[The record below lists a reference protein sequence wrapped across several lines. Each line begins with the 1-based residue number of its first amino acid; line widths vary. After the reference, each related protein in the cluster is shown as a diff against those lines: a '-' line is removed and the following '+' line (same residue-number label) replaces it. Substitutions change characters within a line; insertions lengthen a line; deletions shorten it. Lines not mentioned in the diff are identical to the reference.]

1 MKKLGFLLIMMLA
14 LIFICAPALAVGTS
28 GQGDMVARNGE
39 LAAFLDGN
47 GSIYISGLNTP
58 VNTTPAESVLTI
70 DSYRILFLARAN
82 AASGIPGTRLIS
94 LNLDDN
100 VETIVTD
107 DAYAACLDAETVYYI
122 SSANRKQL
130 MQIDL
135 DTRFSA
141 VAYQA
146 TEDLERV
153 YPTANG
159 VIVTLVE
166 GAGAYIYDSVRGSFV
181 SYSGEISAE
190 IASFENFD
198 LTLTDSRNLYVQPHG
213 SLFPTQVDSSVQ
225 DWAVIGETVFYLSG
239 SADNL
244 TLKSY
249 DVSNALWNVVL
260 VPGSDI
266 EAQLTA
272 SQNSLFMLS
281 TSGTVYSVDVRNG
294 RLVGFATLPSLSSYA
309 LGNGLSL
316 SAYRIEDV
324 SGQLNVYGVVEDAN
338 TLPTFTFVDY
348 TSQIVADTS
357 AGMRLLCAYSINGE
371 STVWDLLQPAPQF
384 SPLRRG
390 SRGEAVAAI
399 QQPLYDLGYYNYYID
414 GIFGWRTELAVK
426 LLQADL
432 NLPVTGIAD
441 EDLQRTILAGGLEP
455 YDPYK
460 TLRRG
465 SSGWRV
471 QQMQLR
477 LRDLGYLADDAD
489 SIFGPRTEKAVALFQ
504 TENGLRSTGVADS
517 DTLRRLFS
525 DTANACSTYIDLQ
538 RGDSGYR
545 VRELNQRLKDLYY
558 LEGEVGSSYGSATV
572 AAVKRFQQEVGL
584 KQTGIATVAVQRELF
599 ARTAPEYSGYITLRR
614 GDSNLRVRQMQQ
626 RLRDLGYYTG
636 SIDSYFGKSTQTAV
650 KKFQMAV
657 GLPITGVADPET
669 LSELFSP
676 GAPIYREPEKLGTP
690 VIELSAYSK
699 YTDGIFYIADSVT
712 TDGGITV
719 SWFADG
725 DVASYE
731 VTIRDDRD
739 NEYLYNFGLS
749 PNIASIPLTSLDPD
763 RTYTVSVTANPFDT
777 ADDSPTNA
785 TLRFVRVMEEPEPD
799 PGEIGEIGKL
809 IVTPEGEDIVRENGV
824 YYIPGDTLSFK
835 WSANGSVAGY
845 NYLLTD
851 ADGNSL
857 DGSDAADE
865 TQSLQIDADALSSD
879 KVYTLTVYAIP
890 TNGTVDDATVESIEF
905 ALRVV
910 VDTTPL
916 PSEDPIVP
924 SSPDGTTEQIDASVD
939 TTDPTDTTDTTDTA
953 DAAGTSDTADTADA
967 ADASDT
973 TDTADAADTSDTT
986 DTADTTGEPAE
997 SVAIGAP
1004 ALDIQPNNGVTEGQ
1018 ITDAD
1023 GIVQTVN
1030 VVLVGEGKLQLAWP
1044 ADGDISGYDVTIL
1057 NAAGQAMVSQ
1067 TQMSGASATI
1077 DSVYLTPGEIYT
1089 LTVTAHA
1096 AADESVTS
1104 EATLYFA
1111 LPGAEPEP
1119 VAVSEPDAAAS
1130 EPDETSSEPDEMA
1143 SEPDEPASE
1152 PDEPASEPDEPAS
1165 EPDATASEPDEPAS
1179 EPEPEPEPVN
1189 IGVPVLDIQP
1199 NQGLI
1204 EMEVDGYTAPV
1215 YQVGDGTIALSWMA
1229 DGDVSGYNV
1238 CILDSNG
1245 NAMVDQNLT
1254 DTGASISSSYL
1265 IPGEIY
1271 TLNVTAYAAA
1281 DSSVVSNAALYFTY
1295 VPAVDDAPA
1304 YDEPSY
1310 DEPTYDEPTYD
1321 EPSYDEPTYEEPTYE
1336 EPTYEEPSYEEPS
1349 YDEPSYDEPTYEE
1362 PSYEEPTY
1370 EEPTYDEPTYDEPT
1384 YDEPTY
1390 DEPTYEESTYDEPTY
1405 EDSPAWTTAIT
1416 PYSDYEE
1423 IWMLQQRLV
1432 EWKWLSNG
1440 SYTEGVLDE
1449 ATVQAV
1455 VDFQT
1460 LCAEYGIGLIPCDP
1474 MDPVVETDTLALL
1487 FNTNGEVYA
1496 NPYA

>member
-1 MKKLGFLLIMMLA
+1 MKKLGFLLIMTLA

-100 VETIVTD
+100 AETIVTD

-130 MQIDL
+130 MQMDL

-153 YPTANG
+153 YPSSNG

-190 IASFENFD
+190 IASFESFD

-225 DWAVIGETVFYLSG
+225 DWAVIGETVYYLSG
-239 SADNL
+239 SAGSL

-249 DVSNALWNVVL
+249 DVSNALWGVVL

-281 TSGTVYSVDVRNG
+281 SSGTVYSVDVRNG

-316 SAYRIEDV
+316 SAYRIEAV

-614 GDSNLRVRQMQQ
+614 GDSGYRVRQMQQ

-719 SWFADG
+719 SWFAEG

-731 VTIRDDRD
+731 VSIKDDRG
-739 NEYLYNFGLS
+739 NEYLYNFGLE

-809 IVTPEGEDIVRENGV
+809 IVTPEGEDIVRENGI
-824 YYIPGDTLSFK
+824 YYIPGETLSFK

-851 ADGNSL
+851 ADGNAL
-857 DGSDAADE
+857 DGSNAIDD
-865 TQSLQIDADALSSD
+865 TLGLQINASALSSD

-910 VDTTPL
+910 VDTTPV

-924 SSPDGTTEQIDASVD
+924 SSPDGTTDQIDAS
-939 TTDPTDTTDTTDTA
+939 TDASGSTGDSTP
-953 DAAGTSDTADTADA
+953 SDTSGNTGDSTPS
-967 ADASDT
+967 DASGN
-973 TDTADAADTSDTT
+973 
-986 DTADTTGEPAE
+986 TG
-997 SVAIGAP
+997 VIGVP
-1004 ALDIQPNNGVTEGQ
+1004 VLDIQPNNGVTEGQ
-1018 ITDAD
+1018 ITDAE

-1077 DSVYLTPGEIYT
+1077 DSVNLTPGEIYT

-1130 EPDETSSEPDEMA
+1130 EPDETSSEPDATASEPDETASEPDETA

-1152 PDEPASEPDEPAS
+1152 PDE
-1165 EPDATASEPDEPAS
+1165 TASEPDETAS

-1229 DGDVSGYNV
+1229 DGEISGYNV

-1265 IPGEIY
+1265 IPGEVYI
-1271 TLNVTAYAAA
+1271 LSVTAYAAA

-1295 VPAVDDAPA
+1295 VPAVDDAPSYDEPTYDEPSYDEPSYDEPT

-1310 DEPTYDEPTYD
+1310 DEPTYDEPTY
-1321 EPSYDEPTYEEPTYE
+1321 EEPTYD
-1336 EPTYEEPSYEEPS
+1336 EPS
-1349 YDEPSYDEPTYEE
+1349 YDEPSYDEPTYDE
-1362 PSYEEPTY
+1362 PS
-1370 EEPTYDEPTYDEPT
+1370 YDEPTYDEPS

-1390 DEPTYEESTYDEPTY
+1390 DEPSYDEPTY

-1440 SYTEGVLDE
+1440 SYAEGVLDE

-1455 VDFQT
+1455 LDFQAM
-1460 LCAEYGIGLIPCDP
+1460 CAEYGIGLIPCDP
-1474 MDPVVETDTLALL
+1474 MEPSVETDTLALL

>member
-1 MKKLGFLLIMMLA
+1 MKKLGFLLIMTLA

-130 MQIDL
+130 MQMDL

-153 YPTANG
+153 YPSSNG

-190 IASFENFD
+190 IASFESFD

-225 DWAVIGETVFYLSG
+225 DWAVIGETVYYLSG
-239 SADNL
+239 SAGSL

-249 DVSNALWNVVL
+249 DVSNALWGVVL

-281 TSGTVYSVDVRNG
+281 SSGTVYSVDVRNG

-316 SAYRIEDV
+316 SAYRIEAV

-614 GDSNLRVRQMQQ
+614 GDSGYRVRQMQQ

-719 SWFADG
+719 SWFAEG

-731 VTIRDDRD
+731 VSIKDDRG
-739 NEYLYNFGLS
+739 NEYLYNFGLE

-809 IVTPEGEDIVRENGV
+809 IVTPEGEDIVRENGI
-824 YYIPGDTLSFK
+824 YYIPGETLSFK

-865 TQSLQIDADALSSD
+865 TQSLQINASALSSD

-910 VDTTPL
+910 VDTTPV

-924 SSPDGTTEQIDASVD
+924 SSPDGTTDQIDAS
-939 TTDPTDTTDTTDTA
+939 TDASGSTGDSTP
-953 DAAGTSDTADTADA
+953 SDTSGNTGDSTPSDTSGGMSDSTPSDTSGGMSDSTPSDTSGGMSDSTPS
-967 ADASDT
+967 DASGSTGDST
-973 TDTADAADTSDTT
+973 PSDASGN
-986 DTADTTGEPAE
+986 TG
-997 SVAIGAP
+997 VIGVP
-1004 ALDIQPNNGVTEGQ
+1004 VLDIQPNDGVAEGQ
-1018 ITDAD
+1018 ITDAE
-1023 GIVQTVN
+1023 GIAHTVN
-1030 VVLVGEGKLQLAWP
+1030 VVLVSEGKLQLTWS

-1057 NAAGQAMVSQ
+1057 DAAGQAMVSQ
-1067 TQMSGASATI
+1067 TNMSGTSATI
-1077 DSVYLTPGEIYT
+1077 DSVYLTPGEVYT
-1089 LTVTAHA
+1089 LIVTAHT
-1096 AADESVTS
+1096 AADASVTAES
-1104 EATLYFA
+1104 TLYFA
-1111 LPGAEPEP
+1111 LSGAEPEP
-1119 VAVSEPDAAAS
+1119 VSVSEPEPVAS
-1130 EPDETSSEPDEMA
+1130 SSEPTT
-1143 SEPDEPASE
+1143 
-1152 PDEPASEPDEPAS
+1152 
-1165 EPDATASEPDEPAS
+1165 TASEPEPQPEPEPEPVAAAS
-1179 EPEPEPEPVN
+1179 EPEPEPVS

-1204 EMEVDGYTAPV
+1204 EMDVGGFTAPV
-1215 YQVGDGTIALSWMA
+1215 YQVGDGTIALSWRA

-1238 CILDSNG
+1238 CILDSSG
-1245 NAMVDQNLT
+1245 NAMVDQNLA

-1271 TLNVTAYAAA
+1271 ILNVTAYAAA
-1281 DSSVVSNAALYFTY
+1281 DSSVVSNAAQYFTY
-1295 VPAVDDAPA
+1295 VPAVDESTSDEAS
-1304 YDEPSY
+1304 YDDSSY
-1310 DEPTYDEPTYD
+1310 DESSYGDS
-1321 EPSYDEPTYEEPTYE
+1321 SYDES
-1336 EPTYEEPSYEEPS
+1336 SYGDSSYDDSS
-1349 YDEPSYDEPTYEE
+1349 YDESSYGDSSYDDSSYDE
-1362 PSYEEPTY
+1362 SYY
-1370 EEPTYDEPTYDEPT
+1370 DDSSYDESYYDDSSYDESY
-1384 YDEPTY
+1384 YDESSY
-1390 DEPTYEESTYDEPTY
+1390 D
-1405 EDSPAWTTAIT
+1405 DSPAWTTAIT

-1440 SYTEGVLDE
+1440 SYAEGVLDE

-1455 VDFQT
+1455 LDFQAM
-1460 LCAEYGIGLIPCDP
+1460 CAEYGIGLIPCDP
-1474 MDPVVETDTLALL
+1474 MEPSVETDTLALL
-1487 FNTNGEVYA
+1487 FNTNGEIYA